1 LIGTPSEV
9 KNYIYD
15 FVLVDYK
22 PRVIEVN
29 QPSKASGNF
38 RQGIGYYTVLH
49 KLAIVPERIGLCL
62 TQ

>member
-1 LIGTPSEV
+1 V

-15 FVLVDYK
+15 FVLVDCE

-29 QPSKASGNF
+29 QASKASGNF
-38 RQGIGYYTVLH
+38 RQGIAYYTVLH